1 MNKLSIAI
9 DGPAGA
15 GKSSVAKVLAAK
27 LNYLYIDT
35 GAMYRAVTWAVLQKQ
50 ISLADTEQI
59 VALLPDLQLMM
70 EPSEEAFRISV
81 WGEDI
86 TESIRDLTVSRNV
99 SKIATIGEVREYL
112 VDRQREMAKVG
123 AVILDGRDIGSVVLP
138 NADIKFYLTAT
149 VEARAKRRWLEI
161 KDKDVTISLSD
172 IQKNV
177 AERDKMDINRD
188 ESPLICVP
196 DAIIVDSSA
205 MTFDETVDT
214 MLNYIETKVDH
225 E

>member
-1 MNKLSIAI
+1 MNKLSVAI

-59 VALLPDLQLMM
+59 VALLPDLQLTM

-99 SKIATIGEVREYL
+99 SRIATIGEVREYL

-161 KDKDVTISLSD
+161 KDKDATISLSD

-188 ESPLICVP
+188 VSPLICVP
-196 DAIIVDSSA
+196 DAIVVDSST
-205 MTFDETVDT
+205 MTFAETVDT
-214 MLNYIETKVDH
+214 MLSYIETKVDH

>member
-59 VALLPDLQLMM
+59 VALLPDLQLTM